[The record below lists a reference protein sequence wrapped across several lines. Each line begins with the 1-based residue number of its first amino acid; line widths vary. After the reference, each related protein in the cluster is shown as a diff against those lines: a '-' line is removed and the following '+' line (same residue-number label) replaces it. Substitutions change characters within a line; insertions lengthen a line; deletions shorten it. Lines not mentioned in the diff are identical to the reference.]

1 MQLPRFATPLS
12 GLAVLAVLTLTSCT
26 SATVDE
32 IELPTISLGQGQQ
45 PTTTPSESPS
55 ENPSTPPKTVS
66 DAYAELEMED
76 QSGDGFSVEIDEV
89 RLSVGTGL
97 LVITDSQG
105 QVLGSSKV
113 TLNTQPVTVLLTT
126 PIGQSQKTYAQIY
139 LDDGDGE
146 FDLNLDTP
154 ILDEDGDLARESF
167 DYEFSDD

>member
-1 MQLPRFATPLS
+1 MQLPRFVTPLS
-12 GLAVLAVLTLTSCT
+12 GLAVLAALTLTGCS
-26 SATVDE
+26 SVSVNE
-32 IELPTISLGQGQQ
+32 IELPTISLGQAQQ
-45 PTTTPSESPS
+45 PTTSPS

-126 PIGQSQKTYAQIY
+126 PIGQSQKTYAQIF